1 MDSPALDLHHGAETS
16 LDRPMRLP
24 AILLLLLAAWPVA
37 AQSRNPLLEIPASP
51 GLSEANRANVERFLR
66 YPVPRVLA
74 LGPNGAAGWQS
85 LGGTAEEIERRA
97 LESCQRRSN
106 GAPCQVA
113 VRDLAVVL
121 PGRAW
126 TPPEPPGG
134 MRLSSWNHETV
145 PDSRFLWWGP
155 EQARGVVVFAH
166 GRSAGGADSRG
177 GQPQAWTRHFNNV
190 GYDVW
195 RFDRHPNTDDAVRA
209 AGWLRADLVE
219 LRRRGY
225 RHIVVAGQSRGG
237 WNTLMVLDTPGL
249 ADVHIA
255 IAPAAHGDLG
265 SASHGR
271 QLDDLRNIVAAAAG
285 APRARLAIAN
295 FREDNFDA
303 EPERR
308 GALFRELGARA
319 SAFLFLDRPEQPTG
333 HGAGATSAFNDR
345 FGACLLRFATAPQPP
360 TSC

>member
-1 MDSPALDLHHGAETS
+1 
-16 LDRPMRLP
+16 MRLP
-24 AILLLLLAAWPVA
+24 AILLVVLAAWPAA
-37 AQSRNPLLEIPASP
+37 AQPRTPLLDLAETHQVAPA
-51 GLSEANRANVERFLR
+51 ERANLQRFVTQPL
-66 YPVPRVLA
+66 PRVLA
-74 LGPNGAAGWQS
+74 LGPNGGFGWQW
-85 LGGTAEEIERRA
+85 GGTITPEERERRA
-97 LESCQRRSN
+97 LDSCQRRSN

-126 TPPEPPGG
+126 TPPEPPAG

-145 PDSRFLWWGP
+145 PDPRFLWWGP
-155 EQARGVVVFAH
+155 DQARGVLVFAH
-166 GRSAGGADSRG
+166 GRGPRGTDSRG
-177 GQPQAWTRHFNNV
+177 GQPQGWTRHFNNA

-195 RFDRHPNTDDAVRA
+195 RFDRHPNTDEAVPA
-209 AGWLRADLVE
+209 AGWLRADLAE

-225 RHIVVAGQSRGG
+225 RHIVMAGQSRGG

-265 SASHGR
+265 SANHGR

-285 APRARLAIAN
+285 APRARVAVAN

-308 GALFRELGARA
+308 GALFRELGGRA
-319 SAFLFLDRPEQPTG
+319 NAFLFIDRPEQPTG
-333 HGAGATSAFNDR
+333 HGAGTSGTFNDH
-345 FGACLLRFATAPQPP
+345 FGPCLLRFATAPQPP